1 MAIETSDDLKILLSK
16 LPEDARRSLPMIL
29 APMQKYGDLSE
40 KLFRKYGI
48 GPENTADTRRT
59 FKDHVR
65 RVDLLLDG
73 QRQLD
78 QVLNTLKSC
87 NDGLLTIAPPAP
99 GYYVSLAGNDQ
110 ILETSDERQYPTL
123 DASQREQFSS
133 DTSQN
138 VASVANGSSA
148 RLTSHNDGGQ
158 SNLEGSTRRV
168 FRPMIELLHS
178 TCLRIIRLVQKQY
191 PNHRIAFQPI
201 GDRLAIWGS
210 GLFNGQV
217 TLDQALDAKSAARQ
231 LLRKNIAGILA
242 DIAIILSKSV
252 CAFIRVL
259 VIRRSEFLISDLAV
273 GFIAVEKTG

>member
-48 GPENTADTRRT
+48 GPENKTDTKRT

-65 RVDLLLDG
+65 RVDLLVDG

-78 QVLNTLKSC
+78 QVLDTLKSC

-110 ILETSDERQYPTL
+110 ILETSEELRYPTL
-123 DASQREQFSS
+123 GVSQREQPSS

-138 VASVANGSSA
+138 VASLANRNSA
-148 RLTSHNDGGQ
+148 GLTSHNDGGQ
-158 SNLEGSTRRV
+158 SNLEEPTRRV
-168 FRPMIELLHS
+168 FRPMIELLYS
-178 TCLRIIRLVQKQY
+178 TCLGIIRLVQKQY
-191 PNHRIAFQPI
+191 PSHRMAFQPI

-217 TLDQALDAKSAARQ
+217 TLDQALDAKSAARK
-231 LLRKNIAGILA
+231 LLRKNIAGTLA
-242 DIAIILSKSV
+242 DIAIILSESV
-252 CAFIRVL
+252 RVS
-259 VIRRSEFLISDLAV
+259 SEVS
-273 GFIAVEKTG
+273 